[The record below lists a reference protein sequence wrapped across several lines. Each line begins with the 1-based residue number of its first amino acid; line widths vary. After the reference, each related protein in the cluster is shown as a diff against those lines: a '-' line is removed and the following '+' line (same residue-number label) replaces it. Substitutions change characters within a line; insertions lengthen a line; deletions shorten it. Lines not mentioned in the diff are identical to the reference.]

1 MSNLRLSLACGDYDR
16 TRAIREGKI
25 SPDGVDLTVLT
36 LDVAEI
42 FWRMLQY
49 DEFDIAEMSL
59 SNYLTEL
66 SSKKPRFI
74 AIPVFLSRMFRHGY
88 IFINHKSGIKV
99 PEELKGKR
107 VGIPEYSMTA
117 LMFMRGFLQD
127 DYRVSPSD
135 IEWYEGGKE
144 GLSRKGRIKTRLP
157 GNVHVHDA
165 PADKSLSDMLAD
177 GDIDALMQARIP
189 QCIWDK
195 HHDVGRL
202 WPNYKEVEMESYQRT
217 KIFPVMHT
225 VVIKREI
232 YEANPWVAQSLYKA
246 FYEAKIISQDNNK
259 FSTGA
264 LNYTLPWAIA
274 ERESTVSVMGE
285 DFWPYGAEANRPTLE
300 AATRYSYEQGL
311 SRKKFSIEEIFAP
324 STLGQRRDGDVQ
336 IFKGRKG

>member
-1 MSNLRLSLACGDYDR
+1 MSNLGLSLACGDYDR

-25 SPDGVDLTVLT
+25 SPEGADLTVLT
-36 LDVAEI
+36 LDAAEI

-66 SSKKPRFI
+66 SGKKPRFI
-74 AIPVFLSRMFRHGY
+74 AIPVFLSRMFRHGF
-88 IFINHKSGIKV
+88 IFINQKSGIKA

-117 LMFMRGFLQD
+117 LLFMRGFLQD
-127 DYRVSPSD
+127 DYGVAPSD

-144 GLSRKGRIKTRLP
+144 GLTRKGRIKTRLP
-157 GNVHVHDA
+157 GNVHIHDA
-165 PADKSLSDMLAD
+165 PTDKSLSDMLAD

-195 HHDVGRL
+195 HPDVGRL
-202 WPNYKEVEMESYQRT
+202 WTNYKEVEMESYRRT
-217 KIFPVMHT
+217 KIFPIMHT
-225 VVIKREI
+225 IVIKREI

-246 FYEAKIISQDNNK
+246 FSEAKKISQSNNK

-300 AATRYSYEQGL
+300 AATRYSHEQGL
-311 SRKKFSIEEIFAP
+311 SQKKFSIEEIFAP
-324 STLGQRRDGDVQ
+324 STLR
-336 IFKGRKG
+336 

>member
-25 SPDGVDLTVLT
+25 SPEGADLTVLT
-36 LDVAEI
+36 LDAAEI

-49 DEFDIAEMSL
+49 NEFDIAEMSL

-66 SSKKPRFI
+66 SGKKPRFI
-74 AIPVFLSRMFRHGY
+74 AIPVFLSRMFRHGF
-88 IFINHKSGIKV
+88 IFINQKSGIKS
-99 PEELKGKR
+99 PEELKGKK

-117 LMFMRGFLQD
+117 LLFMRGFLQD
-127 DYRVSPSD
+127 DYGVAPSD

-144 GLSRKGRIKTRLP
+144 GLIRKGRIKTKLP

-165 PADKSLSDMLAD
+165 PTDKSLSDMLAD

-195 HHDVGRL
+195 HPDVGRL
-202 WPNYKEVEMESYQRT
+202 WTNYKEVEMESYRRT
-217 KIFPVMHT
+217 KIFPIMHT
-225 VVIKREI
+225 IVIKREI
-232 YEANPWVAQSLYKA
+232 YDANPWVAQSLYKA
-246 FYEAKIISQDNNK
+246 FSEAKKISLDNNK

-300 AATRYSYEQGL
+300 AVTRYSHEQGL

-324 STLGQRRDGDVQ
+324 STLR
-336 IFKGRKG
+336 

>member
-25 SPDGVDLTVLT
+25 SPEGADLTVLT
-36 LDVAEI
+36 LDAAEI

-49 DEFDIAEMSL
+49 NEFDIAEMSL

-66 SSKKPRFI
+66 SGKKPRFI
-74 AIPVFLSRMFRHGY
+74 AIPVFLSRMFRHGF
-88 IFINHKSGIKV
+88 IFINQKSGIKS
-99 PEELKGKR
+99 PEELKGKK

-117 LMFMRGFLQD
+117 LLFMRGFLQD
-127 DYRVSPSD
+127 DYGVAPSD

-144 GLSRKGRIKTRLP
+144 GLIRKGRIKTRLP

-165 PADKSLSDMLAD
+165 PTDKSLSDMLAD

-195 HHDVGRL
+195 HPDVGRL
-202 WPNYKEVEMESYQRT
+202 WTNYKEVEMESYRRT
-217 KIFPVMHT
+217 KIFPIMHT
-225 VVIKREI
+225 IVIKREI
-232 YEANPWVAQSLYKA
+232 YDANPWVAQSLYKA
-246 FYEAKIISQDNNK
+246 FSEAKKISLDNNK

-300 AATRYSYEQGL
+300 AVTRYSHEQGL

-324 STLGQRRDGDVQ
+324 STLR
-336 IFKGRKG
+336 

>member
-25 SPDGVDLTVLT
+25 SPEGADLTVLT
-36 LDVAEI
+36 LDAAEI

-49 DEFDIAEMSL
+49 NEFDIAEMSL

-66 SSKKPRFI
+66 SGKKPRFI
-74 AIPVFLSRMFRHGY
+74 AIPVFLSRMFRHGF
-88 IFINHKSGIKV
+88 IFINQQSGIKS
-99 PEELKGKR
+99 PEELKGKK

-117 LMFMRGFLQD
+117 LLFMRGFLQD
-127 DYRVSPSD
+127 DYGVAPSD

-144 GLSRKGRIKTRLP
+144 GLIRKGRIKTRLP

-165 PADKSLSDMLAD
+165 PTDKSLSDMLAD

-195 HHDVGRL
+195 HPDVGRL
-202 WPNYKEVEMESYQRT
+202 WTNYKEVEMESYRRT
-217 KIFPVMHT
+217 KIFPIMHT
-225 VVIKREI
+225 IVIKREI
-232 YEANPWVAQSLYKA
+232 YDANPWVAQSLYKA
-246 FYEAKIISQDNNK
+246 FSEAKKISLDNNK

-300 AATRYSYEQGL
+300 AVTRYSHEQGL

-324 STLGQRRDGDVQ
+324 STLR
-336 IFKGRKG
+336 

>member
-25 SPDGVDLTVLT
+25 SPEGADLTVLT
-36 LDVAEI
+36 LDAAEI

-49 DEFDIAEMSL
+49 NEFDIAEMSL

-66 SSKKPRFI
+66 SGKKPRFI
-74 AIPVFLSRMFRHGY
+74 AIPVFLSRMFRHGF
-88 IFINHKSGIKV
+88 IFINQKSGIKS

-117 LMFMRGFLQD
+117 LLFMRGFLQD
-127 DYRVSPSD
+127 DYGVAPSD

-144 GLSRKGRIKTRLP
+144 GLIRKGRIKTRLP

-165 PADKSLSDMLAD
+165 PTDKSLSDMLAD

-195 HHDVGRL
+195 HPDVGRL
-202 WPNYKEVEMESYQRT
+202 WTNYKEVEMESYRRT
-217 KIFPVMHT
+217 KIFPIMHT
-225 VVIKREI
+225 IVIKREI
-232 YEANPWVAQSLYKA
+232 YDANPWVAQSLYKA
-246 FYEAKIISQDNNK
+246 FSEAKKISLDNNK

-300 AATRYSYEQGL
+300 AVTRYSHEQGL

-324 STLGQRRDGDVQ
+324 STLR
-336 IFKGRKG
+336 